1 MTDHPDLGGPDYGGP
16 DYGATEDR
24 TLPAVCYGLYLL
36 AFATGFT
43 GIIGVILAYAN
54 RREASPRMGSHYAFL
69 IRTFWI
75 GLVWM
80 LLSGMILGVGIPLSF
95 ILIGIPLLILA
106 KLMFAVGAVWYG
118 LRCVVGVIY
127 LSRGEPYPRP
137 YAVLV

>member
-1 MTDHPDLGGPDYGGP
+1 MTDHL

-24 TLPAVCYGLYLL
+24 TLPAVTYALYLL

-43 GIIGVILAYAN
+43 AIIGVIVAYAN
-54 RREASPRMGSHYAFL
+54 QASAGPQMRSHYTFL

-80 LLSGMILGVGIPLSF
+80 ILAGMVLGIGIPLSF

-106 KLMFAVGAVWYG
+106 KVMFALGAAWYG
-118 LRCVVGVIY
+118 LRCIVGVIY
-127 LSRGEPYPRP
+127 LAQGEPYPRP
-137 YAVLV
+137 YAALI

>member
-1 MTDHPDLGGPDYGGP
+1 MTDYP
-16 DYGATEDR
+16 DYGAPDYGAKEDR

-54 RREASPRMGSHYAFL
+54 RGEASPAMQSHYGFL
-69 IRTFWI
+69 IRTFWM

-80 LLSGMILGVGIPLSF
+80 LLAGMILGVGIPLSF

-106 KLMFAVGAVWYG
+106 KIMFALGAVWYG

-127 LSRGEPYPRP
+127 LSRGEAYPRP
-137 YAVLV
+137 YAFLV

>member
-1 MTDHPDLGGPDYGGP
+1 MTDHL

-24 TLPAVCYGLYLL
+24 TLPAVTYALYLL

-43 GIIGVILAYAN
+43 AIIGVIVAYAN
-54 RREASPRMGSHYAFL
+54 QASAGPLMRSHYTFL

-80 LLSGMILGVGIPLSF
+80 ILAGMVLGIGIPLSF

-106 KLMFAVGAVWYG
+106 KIMFALGAVWYG
-118 LRCVVGVIY
+118 LRCIVGVIY
-127 LSRGEPYPRP
+127 LAQGEPYPRP
-137 YAVLV
+137 YALLI

>member
-1 MTDHPDLGGPDYGGP
+1 MTDYP
-16 DYGATEDR
+16 DYGAPDYDAKEDR

-54 RREASPRMGSHYAFL
+54 RSAASSAMQSHYAFL
-69 IRTFWI
+69 IRTFWM

-80 LLSGMILGVGIPLSF
+80 LLAGMILGVGIPLSF

-106 KLMFAVGAVWYG
+106 KIMFALGAVWYG

-127 LSRGEPYPRP
+127 LSRGDAYPRP
-137 YAVLV
+137 YAFLV